1 MSIYDE
7 FGVPTVINA
16 VGYATRVAGSCP
28 HETVIAAM
36 AEASRAYVEIDALEA
51 AASRLIA
58 ECTGAEAGLVT
69 CGAAAALSLA
79 AAACLCRNDPDRM
92 NALPDTTGFDRD
104 EIVFPAPGFYD
115 YDHSVRLS
123 GARLIALDYNADNA
137 LEQIAAAINPRTAA
151 IGYVWLRTDE
161 RPAIVELAQ
170 LAHDRGLPLIVD
182 AAMSLPPRENLHRFI
197 ELGADL
203 VAISG
208 GKHLGGP
215 QASGILAGRQ
225 EFIRSAWLQ
234 MVDMDVRRETWSL
247 KSLVDEGWISRSPG
261 HGIGR
266 SMKVSKEQIVGLMT
280 ALKRYA
286 DRDHDAELQTW
297 HNHVDSMYEGLRD
310 IEALQPQKHFPA
322 PNGQPWPVLEL
333 RANGALRGRLREHRI
348 ILAESDVDPEVA
360 FVSPICLRSED
371 PATIVHVL
379 RQELGAGQQVGAV

>member
-1 MSIYDE
+1 M
-7 FGVPTVINA
+7 
-16 VGYATRVAGSCP
+16 
-28 HETVIAAM
+28 
-36 AEASRAYVEIDALEA
+36 
-51 AASRLIA
+51 
-58 ECTGAEAGLVT
+58 
-69 CGAAAALSLA
+69 
-79 AAACLCRNDPDRM
+79 
-92 NALPDTTGFDRD
+92 
-104 EIVFPAPGFYD
+104 
-115 YDHSVRLS
+115 
-123 GARLIALDYNADNA
+123 
-137 LEQIAAAINPRTAA
+137 EQIAAAINPRTAA

-266 SMKVSKEQIVGLMT
+266 SMKVSKEQIVGLMK

-310 IEALQPQKHFPA
+310 IEALQPQKDFPA

>member
-1 MSIYDE
+1 MSVYE
-7 FGVPTVINA
+7 QFGVPTIINA

-36 AEASRAYVEIDALEA
+36 ADASRSYVEIDALET
-51 AASRLIA
+51 AASELIA

-79 AAACLCRNDPDRM
+79 AAACLCRNDPERM
-92 NALPDTTGFDRD
+92 DVLPDTTGFDRD
-104 EIVFPAPGFYD
+104 EIIFPAPGPYD
-115 YDHSVRLS
+115 YDHPIRVS
-123 GARLIALDYNADNA
+123 GAKLVTLDYDGTDALD
-137 LEQIAAAINPRTAA
+137 QIAAAINSRTVA

-161 RPAIVELAQ
+161 RPTIEELID
-170 LAHDRGLPLIVD
+170 LAHGRGLPLIVD
-182 AAMSLPPRENLHRFI
+182 GAMSLPPRENLRRFT

-208 GKHLGGP
+208 GKHIGGP
-215 QASGILAGRQ
+215 QASGILAGRK

-247 KSLVDEGWISRSPG
+247 KELIDEGWINRSPG

-280 ALKRYA
+280 ALQRYSH
-286 DRDHDAELQTW
+286 RDHDEELRVW
-297 HNHVDSMYEGLRD
+297 HEYIDRMLEELRD
-310 IEALQPQKHFPA
+310 IESLQPRKHFPA

-333 RANGALRGRLREHRI
+333 RADGPLRSRLRERRI
-348 ILAESDVDPEVA
+348 ILAESDSDPEIA
-360 FVSPICLRSED
+360 YISPICLESGD
-371 PATIVHVL
+371 PEAIVSAL
-379 RQELGAGQQVGAV
+379 RKESC

>member
-1 MSIYDE
+1 MSVYE
-7 FGVPTVINA
+7 QFGVPTIINA

-36 AEASRAYVEIDALEA
+36 ADASRSYVEIDALET
-51 AASRLIA
+51 AASELIA

-79 AAACLCRNDPDRM
+79 AAACLCRNDPERM
-92 NALPDTTGFDRD
+92 DVLPDTTGFDRD
-104 EIVFPAPGFYD
+104 EIIFPAPGPYD
-115 YDHSVRLS
+115 YDHPIRVS
-123 GARLIALDYNADNA
+123 GAKLVTLDYDGTDALD
-137 LEQIAAAINPRTAA
+137 QIAAAINSRTVA

-161 RPAIVELAQ
+161 RPTIEELID
-170 LAHDRGLPLIVD
+170 LAHGRGLPLIVD
-182 AAMSLPPRENLHRFI
+182 GAMSLPPRENLRRFT

-208 GKHLGGP
+208 GKHIGGP
-215 QASGILAGRQ
+215 QASGILAGRK

-247 KSLVDEGWISRSPG
+247 KELIDEGWINRSPG

-280 ALKRYA
+280 ALQRYSH
-286 DRDHDAELQTW
+286 RDHDEELRVW
-297 HNHVDSMYEGLRD
+297 HEYIDRMLEELRD
-310 IEALQPQKHFPA
+310 IESLQPRKHFPA

-333 RANGALRGRLREHRI
+333 RADGPLRSRLRERRI
-348 ILAESDVDPEVA
+348 ILAESDSDPEIA
-360 FVSPICLRSED
+360 YISPICLESGD
-371 PATIVHVL
+371 PEAIVSAL
-379 RQELGAGQQVGAV
+379 REESC